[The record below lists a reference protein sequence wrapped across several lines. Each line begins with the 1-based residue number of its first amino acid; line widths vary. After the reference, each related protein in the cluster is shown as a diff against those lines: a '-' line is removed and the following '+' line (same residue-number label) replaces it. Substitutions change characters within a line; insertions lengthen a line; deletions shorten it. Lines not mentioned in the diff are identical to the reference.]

1 MDERRAFVEEFGVM
15 MDHMGSTRMLGRVW
29 GALMVADPPEMSAEE
44 LAEFLQASR
53 GSISHAT
60 RQLIELGIIQRVS
73 RPGVRR
79 DYFRFRENAWTSAY
93 LNQMRSLDQLVETFR
108 RGLASIEG
116 ASPEAQVPLRDAIDF
131 YQFWKQEYSS
141 LMERWIAYREAAR
154 V

>member
-1 MDERRAFVEEFGVM
+1 MDERRVFVEEFGVM
-15 MDHMGSTRMLGRVW
+15 MDRMGSTRMLGRVW

-60 RQLIELGIIQRVS
+60 RQLVELGIIRRVS

-79 DYFRFRENAWTSAY
+79 DYFRIRENAWTAAY
-93 LNQMRSLDQLVETFR
+93 HNQMRSIDQLVEMFN

-116 ASPEAQVPLRDAIDF
+116 ASPEAQEPLRDAIGF
-131 YQFWKQEYSS
+131 YEFMKREYSA
-141 LMERWIAYREAAR
+141 LMERWNEYKEGIHA
-154 V
+154 

>member
-60 RQLIELGIIQRVS
+60 RQMIELGIIQRVS
-73 RPGVRR
+73 KPGIRR
-79 DYFRFRENAWTSAY
+79 DYFRIRENAWSAAY
-93 LNQMRSLDQLVETFR
+93 RNQMRSMDQLVELFK
-108 RGLASIEG
+108 RGLASIDD
-116 ASPEAQVPLRDAIDF
+116 ASAEAQGPLRDAIDF
-131 YQFWKQEYSS
+131 YEFMKQEYSR
-141 LMERWIAYREAAR
+141 LMERWNEYKEGIHA
-154 V
+154 

>member
-1 MDERRAFVEEFGVM
+1 MDERREFVEEFGVM

-79 DYFRFRENAWTSAY
+79 DYFRIRENAWNATY
-93 LNQMRSLDQLVETFR
+93 LSQMRSIDHLVELFY
-108 RGLASIEG
+108 RGLASLDE
-116 ASPEAQVPLRDAIDF
+116 ASPEAQVAIRDAIDF
-131 YQFWKQEYSS
+131 YEFMKQEYST
-141 LMERWIAYREAAR
+141 LMERWIAYREHAR

>member
-1 MDERRAFVEEFGVM
+1 MDKRRAFVEEFGVM

-79 DYFRFRENAWTSAY
+79 DYFRIRDNAWTAAY
-93 LNQMRSLDQLVETFR
+93 MNQMRSIDQLVEMFN
-108 RGLASIEG
+108 RGLASLDG
-116 ASPEAQVPLRDAIDF
+116 ASPEAQVSLRDAIGF
-131 YQFWKQEYSS
+131 YEFMKQEYSM
-141 LMERWIAYREAAR
+141 LMERWIAYKEGIHA
-154 V
+154 